1 MATKLLPLL
10 LLAHPS
16 FAQTVTIT
24 QEIPSTGHD
33 CVEDCLYRPYAAPI
47 DLGDALECGFPYEE
61 DCYCVTA
68 APQAT
73 IVSRHI
79 DDCASESCSRGDLTK
94 DIESMKYYYAGYC
107 VENGYTAD
115 LIAEWY
121 SSAEVAET
129 DSVTDDATTQTS
141 EGETTA
147 TTATSTT
154 TEEEEEEEEEE
165 ESTSTEEASS
175 TEETETVAA
184 STRTSVVTQTAGSD
198 EDEGG
203 RGLPD
208 FDYEGNDPD
217 GASMLRGEMALLGL
231 VPVVALLQWV

>member
-16 FAQTVTIT
+16 LGQTVTIT
-24 QEIPSTGHD
+24 QDIPFTGHD

-47 DLGDALECGFPYEE
+47 DLGDALECGPPYEE

-79 DDCASESCSRGDLTK
+79 NDCASESCSRGDLTK

-115 LIAEWY
+115 LIEEWY

-129 DSVTDDATTQTS
+129 DSVTDEDAATTQTS

-154 TEEEEEEEEEE
+154 EEEE

-208 FDYEGNDPD
+208 FDFEGDDED
-217 GASMLRGEMALLGL
+217 GASMSRGEMALLGL
-231 VPVVALLQWV
+231 VPVVALLQWA